1 MTSSR
6 HEHVLDGAHAEN
18 VGSRGAVDIAA
29 RGLVHQGY
37 CRRTGKPAHQCFHQ
51 GHIASLVR
59 DNRSLSMTEDRP
71 AAYGEIPYFWC
82 DNATSFLQIN
92 EIRGRARPGAGVG
105 PATPLS
111 GKTAEVK
118 KRAPGDPGLYFVSEL
133 A

>member
-1 MTSSR
+1 MVASCGATSDAGKSSACLPGWAISGVWSCVTNISSRTIWLSRSWVASSSCFVPIYEMTSSR

-71 AAYGEIPYFWC
+71 AAY
-82 DNATSFLQIN
+82 
-92 EIRGRARPGAGVG
+92 
-105 PATPLS
+105 
-111 GKTAEVK
+111 
-118 KRAPGDPGLYFVSEL
+118 
-133 A
+133 